1 MSSVFSLLDEKL
13 QKELEK
19 RSWQPTP
26 IQESAIP
33 QIIAGG
39 DRLLIAP
46 TGSGKTLSAILPV
59 INRCLVEQWE
69 PLSILYVTPLRA
81 LNRDVDRRLQEIGE
95 SVGLRVGL
103 RHGDTTQSERAKQ
116 VRKPPD
122 ILITTPE
129 TFQLM
134 FTGKNL
140 RELLKTVKAII
151 IDEVHD
157 LAASERGWQL
167 SLGLSRLETLSG
179 NKVQRIG
186 LSATVGNP
194 EQVAK
199 WLSSDG
205 ETIIET
211 GKRVTEIVVE
221 TAFPETIDETG
232 GIEYAI
238 PARAHAIFRDIIEII
253 RKDSPCLLFVNSRS
267 DAETIANRL
276 QKMAP
281 DLEIGVHHGSLA
293 TETRVEME
301 DGLRSGKVSGLVCTS
316 SLELGIDIGLINR
329 IIQIKSPRSV
339 DRLLQRVGR
348 ADHRLG
354 GIGRGN
360 IFAWD
365 CDELSEAAV
374 IAERAMRGELE
385 PVIWRNT
392 PRTVAVNQLILMA
405 HSFKAI
411 TIDEATEIIAKAP
424 QFAGWER
431 ADTIE
436 ILAVIADNWLVKLV
450 TEPNDV
456 PWYRLP
462 KSIYE

>member
-33 QIIAGG
+33 QIIAGS

-194 EQVAK
+194 QQVAK
-199 WLSSDG
+199 WMSSNG
-205 ETIIET
+205 EAIIET

-253 RKDSPCLLFVNSRS
+253 RKD
-267 DAETIANRL
+267 
-276 QKMAP
+276 
-281 DLEIGVHHGSLA
+281 
-293 TETRVEME
+293 
-301 DGLRSGKVSGLVCTS
+301 
-316 SLELGIDIGLINR
+316 
-329 IIQIKSPRSV
+329 
-339 DRLLQRVGR
+339 
-348 ADHRLG
+348 
-354 GIGRGN
+354 
-360 IFAWD
+360 
-365 CDELSEAAV
+365 
-374 IAERAMRGELE
+374 
-385 PVIWRNT
+385 
-392 PRTVAVNQLILMA
+392 
-405 HSFKAI
+405 
-411 TIDEATEIIAKAP
+411 
-424 QFAGWER
+424 
-431 ADTIE
+431 
-436 ILAVIADNWLVKLV
+436 
-450 TEPNDV
+450 
-456 PWYRLP
+456 
-462 KSIYE
+462 